1 MRNIEELTY
10 DLKMLLTVTSILF
23 FIFFFILEKN
33 GSLGKARFLFLNW
46 KTKGRF
52 CTRIRFI
59 YTNCKIFWRP
69 NANIGLLKFALYN
82 TFYQ

>member
-33 GSLGKARFLFLNW
+33 GSLGKARFLFLN
-46 KTKGRF
+46 
-52 CTRIRFI
+52 
-59 YTNCKIFWRP
+59 
-69 NANIGLLKFALYN
+69 
-82 TFYQ
+82 